1 MGKKLIIVADDFGF
15 SEAYNLGACKAYKEG
30 VVTVLSLMSNMEAA
44 NHGIALVKREIP
56 GACLVQ
62 HTNFVQ
68 GRPCSN
74 PDDIPSLVDREG
86 KFYRSSSWKAESSY
100 DTKCTGNVVATK
112 EDCRI
117 ETISQLE
124 RFRELTGT
132 YPNHLEGHSI
142 LTKAIGEALADV
154 AAEMGIH
161 CMTMPETETD
171 TMYIAHELI
180 MNNPVYAE
188 ILYRGVRPEDFFTDA
203 FDILNSPYDINIL
216 HFHPGYLDAYL
227 IDNTSLTIPRCRDLE
242 TLCDPLVAGWLA
254 EHDIELVD
262 FSAVYK

>member
-15 SEAYNLGACKAYKEG
+15 SEAYNLGACKAYQEG

-44 NHGIALVKREIP
+44 GHGAALAKKEMP

-68 GRPCSN
+68 GKPCSN
-74 PDDIPSLVDREG
+74 PRDIPSLVDKEG
-86 KFYRSSSWKAESSY
+86 QFYRSVNWKAENPN
-100 DTKCTGNVVATK
+100 DTKCRGNVVVTK
-112 EDCRI
+112 EDCKT
-117 ETISQLE
+117 EAISQLE
-124 RFRELTGT
+124 RFRELTGA
-132 YPNHLEGHSI
+132 YPCHLEGHSVI
-142 LTKAIGEALADV
+142 TKAVSEALAEV
-154 AAEMGIH
+154 GAEMGIH
-161 CMTMPETETD
+161 CMTGPETETD
-171 TMYIAHELI
+171 TMYAAHELALGT
-180 MNNPVYAE
+180 PAYAG
-188 ILYRGVRPEDFFTDA
+188 ILDRGARPEDFFTDA
-203 FDILNSPYDINIL
+203 FGILDSPFDINIL

-242 TLCDPLVAGWLA
+242 TLCDPRVARWLA